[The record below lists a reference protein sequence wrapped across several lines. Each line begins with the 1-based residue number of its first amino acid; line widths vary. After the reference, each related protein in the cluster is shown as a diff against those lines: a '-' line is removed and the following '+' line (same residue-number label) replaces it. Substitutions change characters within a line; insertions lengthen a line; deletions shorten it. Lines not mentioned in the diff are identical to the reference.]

1 MFLHQCTITPLC
13 RNFWEVVFSACILL
27 VLVTAVSCGRIPTAP
42 NPSTI
47 QAHSNMLTIVTAI
60 HRYCSANQDAMPS
73 NLQTLVAGGFLPA
86 SALQSPAGPVTDG
99 GADYWLSTSR
109 ANIATSTYPSFEILV
124 YDRATAEQGNEI
136 VVGFY
141 DGVSKLMTK
150 AEFNTMMQKLD
161 NNGVDFALP
170 QSP

>member
-1 MFLHQCTITPLC
+1 
-13 RNFWEVVFSACILL
+13 
-27 VLVTAVSCGRIPTAP
+27 
-42 NPSTI
+42 
-47 QAHSNMLTIVTAI
+47 MLTIVTAI
-60 HRYCSANQDAMPS
+60 HSYCSANQDAMPS